1 MSEKNIYILCIETAT
16 EILSIALSKNG
27 ECIYSFIESEKQSHA
42 KNITLAIQ
50 QCMDETKI
58 SFQELAAV
66 AINQGPG
73 SFTGLRVAS
82 SAAKGLCFALKT
94 PFIAIDGLKE
104 HCRALQKQQF
114 PSQNCFLLLDA
125 RRNNFYYTYFDTNG
139 NPMMDTTFDS
149 FENIEKIAENLENSI
164 LVKNTDFQENPILDA
179 KNMCF
184 EAYQKFI
191 AKKFEDIRLFEP
203 NYIINNYV
211 KN

>member
-1 MSEKNIYILCIETAT
+1 MSEKNIYIICIETAT
-16 EILSIALSKNG
+16 EMLSIALSKNG
-27 ECIYSFIESEKQSHA
+27 ECIYSYIESEKQSHA

-50 QCMDETKI
+50 KCVDETKI

-82 SAAKGLCFALKT
+82 SAAKGLCFALNI
-94 PFIAIDGLKE
+94 PLIALDGLRQ
-104 HCRALQKQQF
+104 HCIALQKAQF
-114 PSQNCFLLLDA
+114 PNKTCFLLLDA
-125 RRNNFYYTYFDTNG
+125 RRNNFYYTYCDTNG
-139 NPMMDTTFDS
+139 NPIIDTTFDS
-149 FENIEKIAENLENSI
+149 FENIEKIAERLENSI
-164 LVKNTDFQENPILDA
+164 LVKNTDFLESPILDA
-179 KNMCF
+179 RNMCN
-184 EAYQKFI
+184 EAYQKFM

>member
-1 MSEKNIYILCIETAT
+1 MSEKNIYIICIDTAT
-16 EILSIALSKNG
+16 EMLSIALSKNG
-27 ECIYSFIESEKQSHA
+27 ECIYSYIESEKQSHA

-50 QCMDETKI
+50 KYVDETKI

-82 SAAKGLCFALKT
+82 SAAKGLCFALNI

-114 PSQNCFLLLDA
+114 PTQNCFLLLDA
-125 RRNNFYYTYFDTNG
+125 RRNNFYYTYCDTNG
-139 NPMMDTTFDS
+139 NPIIDTTFDS
-149 FENIEKIAENLENSI
+149 FENIEKIAERLGNSI
-164 LVKNTDFQENPILDA
+164 LVKNTDFLESPILDA
-179 KNMCF
+179 RNMCN
-184 EAYQKFI
+184 EAYQKFM

>member
-1 MSEKNIYILCIETAT
+1 MSEKNIYIICIDTAT
-16 EILSIALSKNG
+16 EMLSIALSKNG
-27 ECIYSFIESEKQSHA
+27 ECIYSYIESEKQSHA

-50 QCMDETKI
+50 KYVDETKI

-82 SAAKGLCFALKT
+82 SAAKGLCFALNI

-114 PSQNCFLLLDA
+114 PTQNCFLLLDA
-125 RRNNFYYTYFDTNG
+125 RRNNFYYTYCNSNG
-139 NPMMDTTFDS
+139 NPIIDTTFDS
-149 FENIEKIAENLENSI
+149 FENIEKIAENIENSI
-164 LVKNTDFQENPILDA
+164 LVKNTDFQEIPILDA
-179 KNMCF
+179 RNMCY
-184 EAYQKFI
+184 EAYQKFM